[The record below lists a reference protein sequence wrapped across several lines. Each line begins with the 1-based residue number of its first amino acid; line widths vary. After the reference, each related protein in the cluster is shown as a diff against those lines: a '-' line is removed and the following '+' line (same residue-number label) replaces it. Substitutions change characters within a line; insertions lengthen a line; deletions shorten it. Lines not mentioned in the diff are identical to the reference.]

1 VSGVPHLIF
10 EGTVFSGKHEGK
22 KFLELTWVRRQIQRK
37 VGFTPYSGT
46 LNLHLSKEMAV
57 KRKQLQGTAQFVI
70 EPEKGY
76 CPGALYKA
84 VIGTIE
90 CAIIIPQIPK
100 YPDDVL
106 EIISPVYLRGKLGL
120 TDGSLVT
127 IAVTF

>member
-1 VSGVPHLIF
+1 
-10 EGTVFSGKHEGK
+10 
-22 KFLELTWVRRQIQRK
+22 
-37 VGFTPYSGT
+37 
-46 LNLHLSKEMAV
+46 MAE
-57 KRKQLQGTAQFVI
+57 KRKQLQGSAQFVI

-76 CPGALYKA
+76 CPGNLFKA

-120 TDGSLVT
+120 ADGSMVT
-127 IAVTF
+127 VTVTF